1 LGFNFSMNFFASFT
15 TGKLIIIVSLLM
27 FIALVYFFI
36 RDFYGKVIDEVKDQQ
51 AKPIEPVVVASLQKT
66 HQLEEVINQKI
77 ANMKLDL
84 MAERLRITSTAE
96 VLKNLANERHLP
108 ETLYQIYFET
118 RAFPKKSIDAQQTD
132 LEWHAQAGITDLK
145 VEPLPLDDGT
155 KIDFTLHNYPYTLT
169 AINHRFA
176 RTYFVELTLR
186 DVDDVRL
193 FVVRIKAN
201 ETNGRDILESAII
214 EMKSG
219 DWIDDIA
226 SCRLLMDKR
235 KTEVQLMAEH
245 REVELLKQRFILN
258 QGSHKF
264 ASNEV
269 GIGSKKK

>member
-1 LGFNFSMNFFASFT
+1 MNFFASLT
-15 TGKLIIIVSLLM
+15 TGKMIMIVSLLM
-27 FIALVYFFI
+27 FIALIYFFI
-36 RDFYGKVIDEVKDQQ
+36 RDFYGKVVEEVKDQQ

-118 RAFPKKSIDAQQTD
+118 RAFPKKSLEAQQTD
-132 LEWHAQAGITDLK
+132 LEWHAQAGITELK
-145 VEPLPLDDGT
+145 VEPMPLDDGT
-155 KIDFTLHNYPYTLT
+155 KIFFTLHNYPYTLT

-186 DVDDVRL
+186 DVDDIRL

-201 ETNGRDILESAII
+201 EANGRDILESAII

-258 QGSHKF
+258 QGGNKF
-264 ASNEV
+264 ATNKTDLS
-269 GIGSKKK
+269 SKKK